1 MSLLLPLTSC
11 LDADPEDA
19 LDDDLDEATSALSA
33 AVTDA
38 VLEISGKV
46 AGRVLDV
53 TADPDTATLKARLD
67 VAHASALF
75 ERFASDA
82 ASGTST
88 ALDLAFTGYA
98 SQVVTTVAATSAT
111 MNGVTLEAARQKD
124 GTIGLVVT
132 LTFSAASV
140 AVGPGAWP
148 AISPTVSNV
157 SVGWEVTGLASAQI
171 ARVKTG
177 ATRSNKAK
185 GWQKSYF
192 VPIGVP
198 GGIPPQSLSATMQLT
213 VDNLSSGVTRVVTIQ
228 GVYGDLGWTND
239 SPPAWTMDATGD
251 SKGMVVA

>member
-1 MSLLLPLTSC
+1 
-11 LDADPEDA
+11 
-19 LDDDLDEATSALSA
+19 
-33 AVTDA
+33 
-38 VLEISGKV
+38 V
-46 AGRVLDV
+46 A
-53 TADPDTATLKARLD
+53 
-67 VAHASALF
+67 
-75 ERFASDA
+75 
-82 ASGTST
+82 
-88 ALDLAFTGYA
+88 
-98 SQVVTTVAATSAT
+98 
-111 MNGVTLEAARQKD
+111 
-124 GTIGLVVT
+124 
-132 LTFSAASV
+132 
-140 AVGPGAWP
+140 